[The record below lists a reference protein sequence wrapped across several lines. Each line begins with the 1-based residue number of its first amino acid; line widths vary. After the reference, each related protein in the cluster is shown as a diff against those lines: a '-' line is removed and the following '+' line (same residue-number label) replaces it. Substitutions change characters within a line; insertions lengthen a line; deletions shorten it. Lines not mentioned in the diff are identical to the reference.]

1 MKIFKKQLS
10 LKQYLT
16 FFAAFIFISLI
27 TLIGGEKIYLEVKLY
42 NQGTQISLLEQV
54 NLDLKQQE
62 TRLNTLL
69 IQQNTIINDLN
80 RSKNALDLEFSQVI
94 EQTKSIEASLA
105 SLLEVSQE
113 LEKEI
118 EDLNKKLVSN
128 LIIDNR
134 GQEVRT
140 LNELNLDYDALIAQT
155 RNQISFYQQGIST
168 YTALNQQLTTN
179 NNSLLA
185 LIASLNTQISDKQEL
200 LDGLVDDLATLN
212 EEITTISL
220 SIATKELEILAIDL
234 TTISDSDLK
243 TKLTNLKNTYDDLL
257 IDKKDVS
264 DEIGD
269 AQAEVTRLQNITVG
283 LQTQYDGLLAANEL
297 LALSVEL
304 LEEQVADQVA
314 RLTQLDQQIV
324 QVNNDILNLE
334 LFVTNNALNVSL
346 NDINYVSQVSV
357 KANAMIRLSTTIT
370 DNNYGSGIVIDTKP
384 GSTSQVNR
392 FFILTNYETVAGHI
406 SNSSIPIYVYNYF
419 FNRYDGG
426 SVVYHD
432 GSKFA
437 LISVEA
443 PLNTFIAI
451 SLASANYEV
460 SANELVFSI
469 SSQARYINA
478 LRVGRVESKLV
489 ENDLDIFTHN
499 AFLIGQSLKGGAI
512 LNQDYQIIGLNFNTL
527 TNKAYSI
534 EEIDKFLTLA
544 AGVN

>member
-283 LQTQYDGLLAANEL
+283 LQTQYDGLLAAN
-297 LALSVEL
+297 
-304 LEEQVADQVA
+304 
-314 RLTQLDQQIV
+314 
-324 QVNNDILNLE
+324 
-334 LFVTNNALNVSL
+334 
-346 NDINYVSQVSV
+346 
-357 KANAMIRLSTTIT
+357 
-370 DNNYGSGIVIDTKP
+370 
-384 GSTSQVNR
+384 
-392 FFILTNYETVAGHI
+392 
-406 SNSSIPIYVYNYF
+406 
-419 FNRYDGG
+419 
-426 SVVYHD
+426 
-432 GSKFA
+432 
-437 LISVEA
+437 
-443 PLNTFIAI
+443 
-451 SLASANYEV
+451 
-460 SANELVFSI
+460 
-469 SSQARYINA
+469 
-478 LRVGRVESKLV
+478 
-489 ENDLDIFTHN
+489 
-499 AFLIGQSLKGGAI
+499 
-512 LNQDYQIIGLNFNTL
+512 
-527 TNKAYSI
+527 
-534 EEIDKFLTLA
+534 
-544 AGVN
+544 